1 MPPSP
6 DPIQPYRR
14 VQAKGERDVSAILE
28 STAKAIQK
36 RILRLGRGVGA
47 DVRRSQLTLTLR
59 AIRKMQRAAWV
70 GGVVPAVARGIDD
83 AEKAA
88 ETAIETMTR
97 VAYAGLPEA
106 VAQTLVDGLRAA
118 AESGLKSDKA
128 RRKRELSDRVYRQ
141 AALHEGKV
149 EEAIRQGIIANLSA
163 KELADT
169 VYDYVSP
176 SAKGGASYAAMRL
189 ARTEINN
196 AFHERQLQGATRPG
210 VSAVKWNLSGSHKV
224 PDMCNVYAV
233 HGGNG
238 EWKPEAVPE
247 KPHPQCFCFLTY
259 VTLSSDDFLKKLEDG
274 GFDDELDRRM
284 KRNMALLGQS
294 VGDTV
299 APQEQAEKKTARRKT
314 PAVGSVAT
322 MTDDQSVALS
332 SDNSSIRQRAS
343 NNLYDEFAYGSK
355 WFNKKERGIDRK
367 PAIREYFGNSTRIN
381 TALRKGKIDAEV
393 QAIIDEM
400 DSAMKLTKLKSPLVV
415 FRGVSGAIIQDAAE
429 GDIITDPIYWSTAV
443 DPQQAKK
450 FARSEGSVLMHIELP
465 EGTNCIAENATETE
479 VLLPRNTSVQIT
491 RVEGDNVFAVLVP
504 TD

>member
-1 MPPSP
+1 L
-6 DPIQPYRR
+6 
-14 VQAKGERDVSAILE
+14 A
-28 STAKAIQK
+28 
-36 RILRLGRGVGA
+36 
-47 DVRRSQLTLTLR
+47 LTLN
-59 AIRKMQRAAWV
+59 AIKKMQRSAWT

-88 ETAIETMTR
+88 ESAIETMTR

-118 AESGLKSDKA
+118 AESGLKSDQA
-128 RRKRELSDRVYRQ
+128 RRKRELSSMVYRQ

-149 EEAIRQGIIANLSA
+149 EQTIREGIIANLSA
-163 KELADT
+163 KELAET

-176 SAKGGASYAAMRL
+176 TAKGGASYAAMRL

-224 PDMCNVYAV
+224 PDQCNVYAM

-238 EWKPEAVPE
+238 EWKPDAVPE
-247 KPHPQCFCFLTY
+247 KPHPQCFCFMTY
-259 VTLSSDDFLKKLEDG
+259 VTMKSDDFLKKLEGG
-274 GFDDELDRRM
+274 GFDDELDRRT

-294 VGDTV
+294 TGDSV
-299 APQEQAEKKTARRKT
+299 APQEQAEKKVERRKT
-314 PAVGSVAT
+314 PAPGSVAT

-332 SDNSSIRQRAS
+332 SDNSSLRQRAS
-343 NNLYDEFAYGSK
+343 NNIYDEFAYGSK

-381 TALRKGKIDAEV
+381 TALRKGQVDNEV
-393 QAIIDEM
+393 QKIIDEM
-400 DSAMKLTKLKSPLVV
+400 DAAMKLTELKEPLMV
-415 FRGVSGAIIQDAAE
+415 FRGVSGAIIQDA
-429 GDIITDPIYWSTAV
+429 GVGGIVTDPIYWSTAV

-450 FARSEGSVLMHIELP
+450 FARSEGSVLLHIELP
-465 EGTNCIAENATETE
+465 KGTNCIAENATETE
-479 VLLPRNTSVQIT
+479 VLLPRNTAIQVT
-491 RVEGDNVFAVLVP
+491 RIEGDNVYAVLVP